1 MSRRKLA
8 LPVKAQGLSLSVELI
23 EGLRHYSDYR
33 TGEESRHVSMSRIVE
48 EACREYLGMAP
59 FPQSQESKPC

>member
-8 LPVKAQGLSLSVELI
+8 LPVKAQGLSLSVELV

-33 TGEESRHVSMSRIVE
+33 SQEESRHVSMSRIVE

-59 FPQSQESKPC
+59 FPTPEREQC